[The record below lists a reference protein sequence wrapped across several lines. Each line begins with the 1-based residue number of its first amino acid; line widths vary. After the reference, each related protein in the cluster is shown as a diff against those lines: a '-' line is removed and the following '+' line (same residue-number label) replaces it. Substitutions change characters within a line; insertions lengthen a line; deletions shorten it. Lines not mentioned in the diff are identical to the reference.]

1 MLIHCLLIS
10 SGIIKGSIVVL
21 MGYGDFRVKVFSCF
35 FLLFFLL
42 VWKRKVTGDA
52 SVLRSDSGNNHFPP
66 TWCPVTVGD
75 VFLADVLDRAAHTGS
90 ITQQSW

>member
-1 MLIHCLLIS
+1 MI
-10 SGIIKGSIVVL
+10 L
-21 MGYGDFRVKVFSCF
+21 MAYGDFEAEVFF
-35 FLLFFLL
+35 FFGL

-52 SVLRSDSGNNHFPP
+52 SVLRSDSGNNNFPP

-90 ITQQSW
+90 ITQQSR